1 MSETLELVAERVLS
15 VWCLI
20 VSHSHSPVARPLT
33 AELTGKMQWACQFE
47 INFLEFC
54 FYSIK
59 KIIVKFANSK
69 LAKMTNIVV
78 DM

>member
-20 VSHSHSPVARPLT
+20 VSHSLSPVARPLT
-33 AELTGKMQWACQFE
+33 AELTGNMQWACQFE

-54 FYSIK
+54 FY
-59 KIIVKFANSK
+59 
-69 LAKMTNIVV
+69 
-78 DM
+78 